1 MPFGLRGTVVGK
13 TQKQVLVCFD
23 EQFLQ
28 GTDLNGHC
36 DMYRGSTMDPNNLM
50 NVTRKFKKQRKEN
63 AEVIN
68 RFTEVDPNNP
78 QPEEQVVDM
87 P

>member
-1 MPFGLRGTVVGK
+1 
-13 TQKQVLVCFD
+13 
-23 EQFLQ
+23 
-28 GTDLNGHC
+28 
-36 DMYRGSTMDPNNLM
+36 MDPNNLM

-78 QPEEQVVDM
+78 QPAEQVVDM